1 MRRRWSRIHGAKG
14 GMNTVLMDFHLDLL
28 EPFIYLKVISTLKE
42 LR

>member
-1 MRRRWSRIHGAKG
+1 MEI
-14 GMNTVLMDFHLDLL
+14 VLMDFHLDLL